1 MPILVCMSLTNP
13 VPKSFYYA
21 FEGFKTAVKEEP
33 NFRIHLTIA
42 TIALILATVLGF
54 ALTEWLV
61 LLFTISLVLIL
72 ELVNTSMEE
81 IVNLVNP
88 ETHPLA
94 KKAKDV
100 MAAAVLLSAFIAIII
115 GFVLFLPKLI
125 LL

>member
-1 MPILVCMSLTNP
+1 MSLKNP
-13 VPKSFYYA
+13 LPKSFLYA
-21 FEGFKTAVKEEP
+21 FEGFKTAAREEP
-33 NFRIHLTIA
+33 NFRIHLSVA
-42 TIALILATVLGF
+42 LLALILAVVLAF
-54 ALTEWLV
+54 SLIEWLV

-72 ELVNTSMEE
+72 ELVNTSLED

-100 MAAAVLLSAFIAIII
+100 MAAAVLLSAIISVII
-115 GFVLFLPKLI
+115 GFVLFLPKLV

>member
-1 MPILVCMSLTNP
+1 MSLKNP
-13 VPKSFYYA
+13 LPKSFFYA
-21 FEGFKTAVKEEP
+21 FEGLKTAAKEEP

-42 TIALILATVLGF
+42 SLALILAVVLGF
-54 ALTEWLV
+54 SITEWLV

-72 ELVNTSMEE
+72 ELVNTSLEE

-100 MAAAVLLSAFIAIII
+100 MAAAVLLAAAISIII
-115 GFVLFLPKLI
+115 GFVLFLPKLVLI
-125 LL
+125 